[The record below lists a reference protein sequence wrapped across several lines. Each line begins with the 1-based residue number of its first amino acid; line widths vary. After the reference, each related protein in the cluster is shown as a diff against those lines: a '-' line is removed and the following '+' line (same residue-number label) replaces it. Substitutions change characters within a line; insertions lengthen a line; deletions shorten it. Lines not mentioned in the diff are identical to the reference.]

1 MVRIEDLELVRRLPL
16 FASMEQANFDR
27 LMQAAYL
34 QQFPPQL
41 QLIAEGDEADFL
53 HVLIEGRVELYAGTS
68 GRETTLS
75 VNQPVST
82 FVLAAVLRD
91 SVYLMSARTAE
102 KSRLLLIP
110 SSDIWTAFERDPAFA
125 RAIVLDLASS
135 YRGVVKAL
143 KNQKLRSSVERL
155 ANYLIQQNEAA
166 GGTGRF
172 ELPIDKKTLASL
184 LGMTPENLSRAFN
197 TLAPYGVEVDGPR
210 VGLTLPDDLHRLAKP
225 TPLIDDPSA

>member
-1 MVRIEDLELVRRLPL
+1 MVRIDDIALVRGLPL
-16 FASMEQANFDR
+16 FASMEQENFEA
-27 LMQAAYL
+27 LMQVAYL

-41 QLIAEGDEADFL
+41 ELIAEGDEADFL
-53 HVLIEGRVELYAGTS
+53 HVLIEGRVELYAGAG
-68 GRETTLS
+68 GRETTLF
-75 VNQPVST
+75 VHRPLST
-82 FVLAAVLRD
+82 FILAAVLRD
-91 SVYLMSARTAE
+91 AVYLMSARTVE

-110 SSDIWTAFERDPAFA
+110 STDIWAAFERDAAFA

-155 ANYLIQQNEAA
+155 ANYLIRQNAVS
-166 GGTGRF
+166 GDNGRF

-197 TLAPYGVEVDGPR
+197 TLAPYGVEVDGPQIR
-210 VGLTLPDDLHRLAKP
+210 LTLPDDLDRLARP
-225 TPLIDDPSA
+225 NRLIDDPDT